1 MRGQWKNSVKGE
13 RAGETVMKARGL
25 WKNSEESER
34 IVEEEVR
41 LIELLN

>member
-1 MRGQWKNSVKGE
+1 MKGE